1 MKKSKFTLVIVLGL
15 VLCLLCGTTTTF
27 SWFNRPGS
35 ISGDS
40 LTYSGSYN
48 VSNGKDI
55 TAVTYAATKDDGSV
69 YSNAQFDFNTLT
81 AVPAH
86 KTKYFCT
93 EVKNTGAAP
102 QSISLFLKNSDS
114 NTLSVGVNSPL
125 RTYKRFTSDSQT
137 SDVVTT
143 PCNVNKKNVYV
154 GFVTADFLPENFKAD
169 RNNLNLGDYFLHYWN
184 DKGSDDAPVNNS
196 FLKKDVEYTLATEG
210 YLNFRANYDISYC
223 TIPYNYN
230 NVKIDKVKMYKKKGN
245 NDKDWYGGDNNDVD
259 KNNTVLWFHWKGNNQ
274 DGLTAVYEQ
283 TKVNGDLAKAAG
295 ISSFYSKAE
304 AVVGKEFD
312 LSAKAQGTVT
322 YTSSKTDVATVD
334 GNGKVTAIKAGKT
347 TITVTSTGVYGDVI
361 TAECEL
367 TVSKEP
373 VKSLYI
379 PIVTNMKVEGTA
391 AGSDPVV
398 TKVYWY
404 IKNDTASNAAYSLGD
419 VQISL

>member
-137 SDVVTT
+137 SDVSTT

-154 GFVTADFLPENFKAD
+154 GFVTADSYPTIPKNFQAD
-169 RNNLNLGDYFLHYWN
+169 RNSLSNGDYYLRYWK
-184 DKGSDDAPVNNS
+184 DRDIGDARVNNS
-196 FLKKDVEYTLATEG
+196 FLKSGVQYTLATQS
-210 YLNFRANYDISYC
+210 NFKAKYDISYC

-230 NVKIDKVKMYKKKGN
+230 SVKMYKKGN
-245 NDKDWYGGDNNDVD
+245 GEIWCYGNDNTNVD
-259 KNNTVLWFHWKGNNQ
+259 TKNTVLGFYNIGNNQ
-274 DGLTAVYEQ
+274 DDRLTADYEQ

-304 AVVGKEFD
+304 AVVDQKFD

-334 GNGKVTAIKAGKT
+334 GKGKVFAKKAGKT

-361 TAECEL
+361 TAECQL

-404 IKNDTASNAAYSLGD
+404 IKNDTASEATYSLGD
-419 VQISL
+419 VRISL